1 VSLRDGPF
9 QDLKVPLTWTAA
21 VAVIVAMVI
30 GLALLLGDHRGTLQ
44 GQAIGASRGALDT
57 VIRPVSNVV
66 AAPVRWVG
74 DGVNGVKQYFFAVSE
89 NRRLRAEV
97 ADLSQWRDKAVALR
111 NDNARYQSLLGL
123 KTDPPIPMVGARV
136 IADSRGP
143 FANTR
148 LADAGTEAGV
158 IVGNPVMT
166 EHGLVGRVLGVANGV
181 SRVLLLTD
189 VASRTPVLDDRSN
202 SRAILTGDGG
212 GEPKLDYLRGAD
224 PVKPGDRILTSG
236 DGGLFPRGLPV
247 GTVVEGLDG
256 NWRVR
261 LDSDDGPID
270 LVRIL
275 LFRDFSQLAEQKA
288 LQATVV
294 PPLPP
299 AQAADVAARAAP
311 APTPPPAALS
321 GAKPLAT
328 SAPPPAVDAK
338 PVNPIKPAHV
348 LPAAPLAKPRPSPRP
363 AASVAAKL
371 AKPPGAAHAR
381 AAASLA
387 KPAVPKKPAG
397 SSAKPSVAAKPAA
410 KAKPKPKPAAS
421 SEPAIGAQP

>member
-30 GLALLLGDHRGTLQ
+30 GVALLLGDHRGTLQ
-44 GQAIGASRGALDT
+44 GQAIGASRGALDSVT
-57 VIRPVSNVV
+57 RPVSNVID
-66 AAPVRWVG
+66 APVRWIG

-97 ADLSQWRDKAVALR
+97 ADLSQWRDKAVALKD
-111 NDNARYQSLLGL
+111 DNVRYQSLLGL

-148 LADAGTEAGV
+148 LADAGTELGV
-158 IVGNPVMT
+158 AVGNPVMT
-166 EHGLVGRVLGVANGV
+166 EHGLVGRVLGVAKGV
-181 SRVLLLTD
+181 SRILLLTD

-212 GEPKLDYLRGAD
+212 STPKLDYLRGAD
-224 PVKPGDRILTSG
+224 PVKAGDRILTSG

-247 GTVVEGLDG
+247 GTVVQGLDG

-275 LFRDFSQLAEQKA
+275 LFRDFSQLADQRA
-288 LQATVV
+288 LQAATV

-299 AQAADVAARAAP
+299 AEAADVAARALP
-311 APTPPPAALS
+311 APTPPPAAAAS
-321 GAKPLAT
+321 
-328 SAPPPAVDAK
+328 AK
-338 PVNPIKPAHV
+338 PVAASSA
-348 LPAAPLAKPRPSPRP
+348 PAA
-363 AASVAAKL
+363 
-371 AKPPGAAHAR
+371 
-381 AAASLA
+381 
-387 KPAVPKKPAG
+387 
-397 SSAKPSVAAKPAA
+397 SSAKPAKKTTPPPAASSAKPVAASSAKPAA
-410 KAKPKPKPAAS
+410 ASPAASSAKPTPAPRPKPAAS
-421 SEPAIGAQP
+421 SAPAAGAQP

>member
-1 VSLRDGPF
+1 LRDGPF

-30 GLALLLGDHRGTLQ
+30 GVALLLGDHRGTLQ
-44 GQAIGASRGALDT
+44 GQAIGASRGALDSVT
-57 VIRPVSNVV
+57 RPVSNVI
-66 AAPVRWVG
+66 AAPVRWIG

-97 ADLSQWRDKAVALR
+97 ADLSQWRDKAVALKD
-111 NDNARYQSLLGL
+111 DNVRYQSLLGL

-148 LADAGTEAGV
+148 LADAGTEVGV
-158 IVGNPVMT
+158 AVGNPVMT
-166 EHGLVGRVLGVANGV
+166 EHGLVGRVLGVAKGV
-181 SRVLLLTD
+181 SRILLLTD

-224 PVKPGDRILTSG
+224 PVKAGDRVLTSG

-247 GTVVEGLDG
+247 GTVVQGLDG

-275 LFRDFSQLAEQKA
+275 LFRDFSQLADQRA
-288 LQATVV
+288 LQAATV

-299 AQAADVAARAAP
+299 AEAADVAARALP
-311 APTPPPAALS
+311 APTPPPAA
-321 GAKPLAT
+321 A
-328 SAPPPAVDAK
+328 
-338 PVNPIKPAHV
+338 
-348 LPAAPLAKPRPSPRP
+348 
-363 AASVAAKL
+363 
-371 AKPPGAAHAR
+371 
-381 AAASLA
+381 
-387 KPAVPKKPAG
+387 
-397 SSAKPSVAAKPAA
+397 SSAKPIAASSAPAASSAKPAKKTTAPPAASSA
-410 KAKPKPKPAAS
+410 KPVAASSAKPVSASPAASSAKPTPAPKPKPAAS
-421 SEPAIGAQP
+421 SAPAAGAQP

>member
-1 VSLRDGPF
+1 MSLRDGPF

-57 VIRPVSNVV
+57 VLKPVANVV
-66 AAPVRWVG
+66 SAPVRWAG

-97 ADLSQWRDKAVALR
+97 ADLSQWRDRAVALR

-158 IVGNPVMT
+158 TVGNPVMT
-166 EHGLVGRVLGVANGV
+166 EHGLVGRVLGVAHGV
-181 SRVLLLTD
+181 SRILLLTD
-189 VASRTPVLDDRSN
+189 VASRTPVLDDRTN
-202 SRAILTGDGG
+202 SRAILTGDATDD
-212 GEPKLDYLRGAD
+212 PRLDYLRGAD
-224 PVKPGDRILTSG
+224 PVRAGDRILTSG

-247 GTVVEGLDG
+247 GTVVQGIDG
-256 NWRVR
+256 NWRVH
-261 LDSDDGPID
+261 LDSQDGPVD

-275 LFRDFSQLAEQKA
+275 LFRDFSQLADQKA
-288 LQATVV
+288 LSATAV

-299 AQAADVAARAAP
+299 AEAADVAARAKPQPVPPP
-311 APTPPPAALS
+311 APTPAAS
-321 GAKPLAT
+321 SAKPDAST
-328 SAPPPAVDAK
+328 AKPSAKGKKPADSSAPK
-338 PVNPIKPAHV
+338 
-348 LPAAPLAKPRPSPRP
+348 
-363 AASVAAKL
+363 AASSAK
-371 AKPPGAAHAR
+371 
-381 AAASLA
+381 
-387 KPAVPKKPAG
+387 PKKPALAAEKPAPRA
-397 SSAKPSVAAKPAA
+397 AKRTPAPAKPAP
-410 KAKPKPKPAAS
+410 AKPTPAPEKPVPMPDVS
-421 SEPAIGAQP
+421 P

>member
-44 GQAIGASRGALDT
+44 GQAIGASRGALES
-57 VIRPVSNVV
+57 VVRPASNVI
-66 AAPVRWVG
+66 AAPVRWIG

-148 LADAGTEAGV
+148 LADAGVEAGV
-158 IVGNPVMT
+158 VVGNPVMT
-166 EHGLVGRVLGVANGV
+166 ERGLVGRVLGVANGV
-181 SRVLLLTD
+181 SRILLLTD

-212 GEPKLDYLRGAD
+212 GEPKLAYLRGAE
-224 PVKPGDRILTSG
+224 PVKAGDRILTSG

-247 GTVVEGLDG
+247 GTVVQGLDG

-275 LFRDFSQLAEQKA
+275 LFRDFSQLADQKA
-288 LQATVV
+288 LQAPTV
-294 PPLPP
+294 PPLSP
-299 AQAADVAARAAP
+299 AEAADVAARAQPAP
-311 APTPPPAALS
+311 APPPAAPT
-321 GAKPLAT
+321 AKPAAAS
-328 SAPPPAVDAK
+328 SA
-338 PVNPIKPAHV
+338 
-348 LPAAPLAKPRPSPRP
+348 P
-363 AASVAAKL
+363 AASSSKPKAAKPSKPAPAKAPANPVAA
-371 AKPPGAAHAR
+371 
-381 AAASLA
+381 
-387 KPAVPKKPAG
+387 
-397 SSAKPSVAAKPAA
+397 SSAKPSKPPAASPAASSAKPTPAP
-410 KAKPKPKPAAS
+410 KPKPKPAAS
-421 SEPAIGAQP
+421 SAPAAGDQP

>member
-1 VSLRDGPF
+1 MSLRDGPF

-44 GQAIGASRGALDT
+44 GQAIGASRGALDSVT
-57 VIRPVSNVV
+57 RPVSNVI
-66 AAPVRWVG
+66 ATPVRWIG

-97 ADLSQWRDKAVALR
+97 ADLSQWRDKAVALKD
-111 NDNARYQSLLGL
+111 DNVRYQSLLGL
-123 KTDPPIPMVGARV
+123 KTDPPIPMIGARV

-148 LADAGTEAGV
+148 LADAGVEAGV
-158 IVGNPVMT
+158 SVGNPVMT

-181 SRVLLLTD
+181 SRILLLTD

-212 GEPKLDYLRGAD
+212 TAPKLDYLRGAD
-224 PVKPGDRILTSG
+224 PVKAGDRILTSG

-247 GTVVEGLDG
+247 GTVVQGLDG

-261 LDSDDGPID
+261 LDADDGPID

-275 LFRDFSQLAEQKA
+275 LFRDFSQLADQKA
-288 LQATVV
+288 LQA
-294 PPLPP
+294 P
-299 AQAADVAARAAP
+299 
-311 APTPPPAALS
+311 
-321 GAKPLAT
+321 
-328 SAPPPAVDAK
+328 
-338 PVNPIKPAHV
+338 
-348 LPAAPLAKPRPSPRP
+348 
-363 AASVAAKL
+363 
-371 AKPPGAAHAR
+371 
-381 AAASLA
+381 
-387 KPAVPKKPAG
+387 
-397 SSAKPSVAAKPAA
+397 
-410 KAKPKPKPAAS
+410 
-421 SEPAIGAQP
+421 

>member
-30 GLALLLGDHRGTLQ
+30 GVALLLGDHRGTLQ
-44 GQAIGASRGALDT
+44 GQAIGASRGALDSVT
-57 VIRPVSNVV
+57 RPVSNVI
-66 AAPVRWVG
+66 AAPVRWIG

-97 ADLSQWRDKAVALR
+97 ADLSQWRDKAVALKD
-111 NDNARYQSLLGL
+111 DNVRYQSLLGL

-148 LADAGTEAGV
+148 LADAGTELGV
-158 IVGNPVMT
+158 AVGNPVMT
-166 EHGLVGRVLGVANGV
+166 EHGLVGRVLGVAKGV
-181 SRVLLLTD
+181 SRILLLTD

-212 GEPKLDYLRGAD
+212 SAPKLDYLRGAD
-224 PVKPGDRILTSG
+224 PVKAGDRILTSG

-247 GTVVEGLDG
+247 GTVVQGLDG

-275 LFRDFSQLAEQKA
+275 LFRDFSQLADQRA
-288 LQATVV
+288 LQAATV

-299 AQAADVAARAAP
+299 AEAADVAARARP
-311 APTPPPAALS
+311 APTPPPAA
-321 GAKPLAT
+321 
-328 SAPPPAVDAK
+328 V
-338 PVNPIKPAHV
+338 
-348 LPAAPLAKPRPSPRP
+348 
-363 AASVAAKL
+363 
-371 AKPPGAAHAR
+371 
-381 AAASLA
+381 
-387 KPAVPKKPAG
+387 
-397 SSAKPSVAAKPAA
+397 SSAKPVAASSAPAASSAKPVAAKPP
-410 KAKPKPKPAAS
+410 KPAKPASAPPAASSAKPVAASSAKPAAASSAKPTPAPRPKPAAS
-421 SEPAIGAQP
+421 SAPAAGAQP

>member
-1 VSLRDGPF
+1 LRDGPF

-30 GLALLLGDHRGTLQ
+30 GVALLLGDHRGTLQ
-44 GQAIGASRGALDT
+44 GQAIGASRGALDSVT
-57 VIRPVSNVV
+57 RPVSNVI
-66 AAPVRWVG
+66 AAPFRWIG

-97 ADLSQWRDKAVALR
+97 ADLSQWRDKAVALK
-111 NDNARYQSLLGL
+111 DENARYQSLLGL

-158 IVGNPVMT
+158 AVGNPVMT
-166 EHGLVGRVLGVANGV
+166 EHGLVGRVLGVAKGV

-224 PVKPGDRILTSG
+224 PVKAGDRILTSG

-247 GTVVEGLDG
+247 GTVVQGLDG
-256 NWRVR
+256 AWRVR

-275 LFRDFSQLAEQKA
+275 LFRDFSQLADQRA
-288 LQATVV
+288 LQAATV

-299 AQAADVAARAAP
+299 AEAADVAARAMP
-311 APTPPPAALS
+311 
-321 GAKPLAT
+321 
-328 SAPPPAVDAK
+328 APPP
-338 PVNPIKPAHV
+338 
-348 LPAAPLAKPRPSPRP
+348 
-363 AASVAAKL
+363 VAA
-371 AKPPGAAHAR
+371 A
-381 AAASLA
+381 
-387 KPAVPKKPAG
+387 
-397 SSAKPSVAAKPAA
+397 SSAKPVAASPAPAA
-410 KAKPKPKPAAS
+410 ASAKPTAVKPSKPLKKPVKKASATPAASSAKPVRPAVTSLAASSAKPTPAPKPKPKPKPIPAAS
-421 SEPAIGAQP
+421 SAPAGAQP

>member
-1 VSLRDGPF
+1 MSLRDGPF

-30 GLALLLGDHRGTLQ
+30 GVALLLGDHRGTLQ
-44 GQAIGASRGALDT
+44 GQAIGASRGALDSVT
-57 VIRPVSNVV
+57 RPVSNVI
-66 AAPVRWVG
+66 AAPVRWIG

-97 ADLSQWRDKAVALR
+97 ADLSQWRDKAVALKD
-111 NDNARYQSLLGL
+111 DNVRYQSLLGL

-148 LADAGTEAGV
+148 LADAGTELGV
-158 IVGNPVMT
+158 AVGNPVMT
-166 EHGLVGRVLGVANGV
+166 EHGLVGRVLGVAKGV
-181 SRVLLLTD
+181 SRILLLTD

-212 GEPKLDYLRGAD
+212 SAPKLDYLRGAD
-224 PVKPGDRILTSG
+224 PVKAGDRILTSG

-247 GTVVEGLDG
+247 GTVVQGLDG

-275 LFRDFSQLAEQKA
+275 LFRDFSQLADQRA
-288 LQATVV
+288 LQAATV

-299 AQAADVAARAAP
+299 AEAADVVARALPTAPPPPATVSSAKPVAASSAP
-311 APTPPPAALS
+311 AASSAKPAKKTTPPPAA
-321 GAKPLAT
+321 
-328 SAPPPAVDAK
+328 
-338 PVNPIKPAHV
+338 
-348 LPAAPLAKPRPSPRP
+348 
-363 AASVAAKL
+363 
-371 AKPPGAAHAR
+371 
-381 AAASLA
+381 
-387 KPAVPKKPAG
+387 
-397 SSAKPSVAAKPAA
+397 SSAKPVAASSAKPVSASPAA
-410 KAKPKPKPAAS
+410 SSAKPTPAPKPKPAAS
-421 SEPAIGAQP
+421 SAPAAGAQP

>member
-1 VSLRDGPF
+1 LRDGPF

-57 VIRPVSNVV
+57 VLRPAANVV
-66 AAPVRWVG
+66 SAPVRWAG

-97 ADLSQWRDKAVALR
+97 ADLSQWRDRAVALR
-111 NDNARYQSLLGL
+111 SDNARYQSLLGL

-148 LADAGTEAGV
+148 LADAGTEAG
-158 IVGNPVMT
+158 IMVGNPVMT
-166 EHGLVGRVLGVANGV
+166 EHGLVGRVLGVAGGV
-181 SRVLLLTD
+181 SRILLLTD
-189 VASRTPVLDDRSN
+189 VASRTPVLDDRTN
-202 SRAILTGDGG
+202 SRAILTGDATDD
-212 GEPKLDYLRGAD
+212 PRLDYLRGAD

-247 GTVVEGLDG
+247 GTVVQGIDG

-261 LDSDDGPID
+261 LDSEDGPID

-275 LFRDFSQLAEQKA
+275 LFRDFSQLADQKA
-288 LQATVV
+288 LSATGV

-299 AQAADVAARAAP
+299 AEAADVAARAAP
-311 APTPPPAALS
+311 QPAPALAPAPAASSAKPVVSAKKPAALS
-321 GAKPLAT
+321 
-328 SAPPPAVDAK
+328 SA
-338 PVNPIKPAHV
+338 
-348 LPAAPLAKPRPSPRP
+348 P
-363 AASVAAKL
+363 AASSTK
-371 AKPPGAAHAR
+371 
-381 AAASLA
+381 
-387 KPAVPKKPAG
+387 PKKPA
-397 SSAKPSVAAKPAA
+397 PVTAKPAPVA
-410 KAKPKPKPAAS
+410 PKPALATRK
-421 SEPAIGAQP
+421 PAPAAPKPAPAAVVSP

>member
-1 VSLRDGPF
+1 MSLRDGPF

-30 GLALLLGDHRGTLQ
+30 GVALLLGDHRGTLQ
-44 GQAIGASRGALDT
+44 GQAIGASRGALDSVT
-57 VIRPVSNVV
+57 RPVSNVI
-66 AAPVRWVG
+66 AAPVRWIG

-97 ADLSQWRDKAVALR
+97 ADLSQWRDKAVALKD
-111 NDNARYQSLLGL
+111 DNVRYQSLLGL

-148 LADAGTEAGV
+148 LADAGTEVGV
-158 IVGNPVMT
+158 AVGNPVMT
-166 EHGLVGRVLGVANGV
+166 EHGLVGRVLGVAKGV
-181 SRVLLLTD
+181 SRILLLTD

-224 PVKPGDRILTSG
+224 PVKAGDRVLTSG

-247 GTVVEGLDG
+247 GTVVQGLDG

-275 LFRDFSQLAEQKA
+275 LFRDFSQLADQRA
-288 LQATVV
+288 LQAATV

-299 AQAADVAARAAP
+299 AEAADVAARALP
-311 APTPPPAALS
+311 APTPPPAA
-321 GAKPLAT
+321 A
-328 SAPPPAVDAK
+328 
-338 PVNPIKPAHV
+338 
-348 LPAAPLAKPRPSPRP
+348 
-363 AASVAAKL
+363 
-371 AKPPGAAHAR
+371 
-381 AAASLA
+381 
-387 KPAVPKKPAG
+387 
-397 SSAKPSVAAKPAA
+397 SSAKPIAASSAPAASSAKPAKKTTAPPAASSA
-410 KAKPKPKPAAS
+410 KPVAASSAKPVSASPAASSAKPTPAPKPKPAAS
-421 SEPAIGAQP
+421 SAPAAGAQP

>member
-30 GLALLLGDHRGTLQ
+30 GVALLLGDHRGTLQ
-44 GQAIGASRGALDT
+44 GQAIGASRGALDSVT
-57 VIRPVSNVV
+57 RPVSNVI
-66 AAPVRWVG
+66 AAPVRWIG

-97 ADLSQWRDKAVALR
+97 ADLSQWRDKAVALKD
-111 NDNARYQSLLGL
+111 DNVRYQSLLGL

-148 LADAGTEAGV
+148 LADAGTEVGV
-158 IVGNPVMT
+158 AVGNPVMT
-166 EHGLVGRVLGVANGV
+166 EHGLVGRVLGVAKGV
-181 SRVLLLTD
+181 SRILLLTD

-224 PVKPGDRILTSG
+224 PVKAGDRVLTSG

-247 GTVVEGLDG
+247 GTVVQGLDG

-275 LFRDFSQLAEQKA
+275 LFRDFSQLADQRA
-288 LQATVV
+288 LQAATV

-299 AQAADVAARAAP
+299 AEAADVAARALP
-311 APTPPPAALS
+311 APTPPPAA
-321 GAKPLAT
+321 A
-328 SAPPPAVDAK
+328 
-338 PVNPIKPAHV
+338 
-348 LPAAPLAKPRPSPRP
+348 
-363 AASVAAKL
+363 
-371 AKPPGAAHAR
+371 
-381 AAASLA
+381 
-387 KPAVPKKPAG
+387 
-397 SSAKPSVAAKPAA
+397 SSAKPIAASSAPAASSAKPAKKTTAPPAASSA
-410 KAKPKPKPAAS
+410 KPVAASSAKPVSASPAASSAKPTPAPKPKPAAS
-421 SEPAIGAQP
+421 SAPAAGAQP

>member
-57 VIRPVSNVV
+57 VLKPVANV
-66 AAPVRWVG
+66 ASAPVRWAG
-74 DGVNGVKQYFFAVSE
+74 DGVNAVKQYFFAVSE

-97 ADLSQWRDKAVALR
+97 ADLSQWRDRAVALR
-111 NDNARYQSLLGL
+111 SDNARYESLLGL

-158 IVGNPVMT
+158 MVGNPVMT

-181 SRVLLLTD
+181 SRILLLTD
-189 VASRTPVLDDRSN
+189 VASRTPVLDDRTN
-202 SRAILTGDGG
+202 SRAILTGDATDD
-212 GEPKLDYLRGAD
+212 PRLDYLRGAD
-224 PVKPGDRILTSG
+224 PVKAGDRILTSG

-247 GTVVEGLDG
+247 GTVVQGIDG

-261 LDSDDGPID
+261 LDSEDGPID

-275 LFRDFSQLAEQKA
+275 LFRDFSQLADQKA
-288 LQATVV
+288 LSATGV

-299 AQAADVAARAAP
+299 AEAADVAARAKP
-311 APTPPPAALS
+311 EPVPTPTPTPAA
-321 GAKPLAT
+321 
-328 SAPPPAVDAK
+328 
-338 PVNPIKPAHV
+338 
-348 LPAAPLAKPRPSPRP
+348 
-363 AASVAAKL
+363 
-371 AKPPGAAHAR
+371 
-381 AAASLA
+381 
-387 KPAVPKKPAG
+387 
-397 SSAKPSVAAKPAA
+397 SSAKPVASAKKSADSSAPAAASSAKPKKTAPGAAKPAPVTPKRAPVAAKPAPVA
-410 KAKPKPKPAAS
+410 PKPSPAAVVS
-421 SEPAIGAQP
+421 P

>member
-44 GQAIGASRGALDT
+44 GQAIGAGRGALDT

-158 IVGNPVMT
+158 LVGNPVMS

-181 SRVLLLTD
+181 SRILLLTD

-261 LDSDDGPID
+261 LDSDDGPVD
-270 LVRIL
+270 LVRVL

-299 AQAADVAARAAP
+299 AQAADVVARAAP
-311 APTPPPAALS
+311 APTLSPVAAS
-321 GAKPLAT
+321 AANPLAT
-328 SAPPPAVDAK
+328 SPPPVK
-338 PVNPIKPAHV
+338 SVKPAHALAAASSAKPKPTPKPPV
-348 LPAAPLAKPRPSPRP
+348 AAAAKPTKPAGATHEPAAAPLAKPTAAPKEPS
-363 AASVAAKL
+363 A
-371 AKPPGAAHAR
+371 
-381 AAASLA
+381 
-387 KPAVPKKPAG
+387 
-397 SSAKPSVAAKPAA
+397 SSAKPSAAAKSVV
-410 KAKPKPKPAAS
+410 KPKPAAS
-421 SEPAIGAQP
+421 SAPSDGAPP